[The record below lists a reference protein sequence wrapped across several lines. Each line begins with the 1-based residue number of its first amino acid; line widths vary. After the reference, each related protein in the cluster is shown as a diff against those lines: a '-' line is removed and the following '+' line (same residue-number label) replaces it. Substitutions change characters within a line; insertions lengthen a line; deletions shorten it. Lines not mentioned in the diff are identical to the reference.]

1 MTPKECERIYNEAYR
16 AVYWTAIALL
26 KNEADA
32 EDVVQDTFVTL
43 LESYDTLQDKT
54 KVVPWLKKICAR
66 KCLNLL
72 SRTKTGAVE
81 QEFFDDIEYVPE
93 DFLPESVALSEER
106 RKIIMDIITKALSE
120 DVRRTIIL
128 FYFDDMSTKEIA
140 EAMGIPQGTVL
151 WRLGFARMK
160 IKKEVEKYEK
170 ETNTKLYTVA
180 LPFLTLL
187 FMKEAELVPFR
198 PMSPSLVEL
207 SASKEVASAAGS
219 SVASGVIKKGTGI
232 VMKKFI
238 ISFLGI
244 TVLGAAIAGA
254 IILMNR
260 DKDSG
265 RGKKGRDGKDTV
277 ISNSDPEVDPNADP
291 DANAQGD
298 PSANPS
304 GQGGSDDPL
313 TLPTPT
319 AVPTID
325 VARYDW
331 ESVFRWEENEI
342 VGFNY
347 PLDEAM
353 KNTGILVIPAR
364 CEGIESNAFGEQSW
378 VKEVRFEAP
387 EKITLI
393 NNNSMSELPHLHSLV
408 MPPNADVLTRD
419 VTIIRA
425 TVPFTGTAPTI
436 MTKLHNLVLP
446 NGEVPYQLMECLA
459 NCDISSPKNNQVYME
474 AIFAPENF
482 SVRLNEKIGW
492 QIFAKYTREFYEANW
507 EAIYKVAGEPTR
519 YAYKPCKVYV
529 VKGSWADV
537 HFDEWTAGD
546 LIQKEYWDGVN
557 YTFVEY
563 DPLWDVRDITVKIG
577 KASAGFYGVE
587 DKWRMVAYNE
597 NDERIFD
604 GVISPDAFEAL
615 YREVSALLEGGNFR
629 ETLFA
634 QNGIS
639 IGGFGDDPNRTYT
652 CDDPAILQALIDKYV
667 K

>member
-1 MTPKECERIYNEAYR
+1 MTPKECEKIYNEAYR
-16 AVYWTAIALL
+16 AVYWTAVALL

-43 LESYDTLQDKT
+43 LESYDSLQDKT

-72 SRTKTGAVE
+72 SRTKTEAVE
-81 QEFFDDIEYVPE
+81 QEFFDDLEYVPE
-93 DFLPESVALSEER
+93 DFLPEAAAESEER
-106 RKIIMDIITKALSE
+106 RKIIMDLITKALSE

-160 IKKEVEKYEK
+160 IKKEVENYEK

-187 FMKEAELVPFR
+187 FMKEAEAAPFR
-198 PMSPSLVEL
+198 PMSASLVEL
-207 SASKEVASAAGS
+207 SASKKAASAAGS
-219 SVASGVIKKGTGI
+219 SIASGVIKKGTGI
-232 VMKKFI
+232 AMKKFI
-238 ISFLGI
+238 ISLVGI
-244 TVLGAAIAGA
+244 IVLGAAVAGA
-254 IILMNR
+254 IVLMNR

-265 RGKKGRDGKDTV
+265 NGKKGSDGGNTV
-277 ISNSDPEVDPNADP
+277 LSNGDSDVDPNADP
-291 DANAQGD
+291 DANDGGD
-298 PSANPS
+298 PS
-304 GQGGSDDPL
+304 GQGGEYDPV

-319 AVPTID
+319 AAPTINVD
-325 VARYDW
+325 NYNW
-331 ESVFRWEENEI
+331 ESIFEWEENQI

-347 PLDEAM
+347 PLDDAM

-387 EKITLI
+387 EKVTLI
-393 NNNSMSELPHLHSLV
+393 NNYSMSELPHLHSFV
-408 MPPNADVLTRD
+408 MPQNADVLTRD

-459 NCDISSPKNNQVYME
+459 NCDIDSPKNNQVYME
-474 AIFAPENF
+474 ALFAPENF
-482 SVRLNEKIGW
+482 SIRLNEKVGW

-507 EAIYKVAGEPTR
+507 SMYKRVNEPTR
-519 YAYKPCKVYV
+519 FAYKPCKIYV

-587 DKWRMVAYNE
+587 DKWLMVAYDE
-597 NDERIFD
+597 NGEKTFK
-604 GVISPDAFEAL
+604 GVIAPEAFEAL

-634 QNGIS
+634 QNEIS

>member
-1 MTPKECERIYNEAYR
+1 MTPKECEKIYNEAYR
-16 AVYWTAIALL
+16 AVYWTAVALL
-26 KNEADA
+26 KNESDA

-43 LESYDTLQDKT
+43 LESYDSLQDKT

-72 SRTKTGAVE
+72 SRTKTEAVE
-81 QEFFDDIEYVPE
+81 QEFFDDLEYVPE
-93 DFLPESVALSEER
+93 DFLPEAAAESEER
-106 RKIIMDIITKALSE
+106 RKIIMDLITKALSE

-160 IKKEVEKYEK
+160 IKKEVENYEK

-187 FMKEAELVPFR
+187 FMKEAEAAPFR
-198 PMSPSLVEL
+198 PMSASLVEL
-207 SASKEVASAAGS
+207 SASKEAASAAGS
-219 SVASGVIKKGTGI
+219 SIASGVIKKGTGI
-232 VMKKFI
+232 AMKKFI
-238 ISFLGI
+238 ISLVGI
-244 TVLGAAIAGA
+244 IVLGAAVAGA
-254 IILMNR
+254 IVLMNR
-260 DKDSG
+260 DKDPGS
-265 RGKKGRDGKDTV
+265 GKKGSDGGNTV
-277 ISNSDPEVDPNADP
+277 LSNGDSDVDPNADP
-291 DANAQGD
+291 DANDGGD
-298 PSANPS
+298 PS
-304 GQGGSDDPL
+304 GQGGEYDPV

-325 VARYDW
+325 VDSYNW
-331 ESVFRWEENEI
+331 ESIFEWEENQI

-347 PLDEAM
+347 PLDDAM

-364 CEGIESNAFGEQSW
+364 CESIGTDALGEQVW

-387 EKITLI
+387 EKVTLI
-393 NNNSMSELPHLHSLV
+393 NNYSMSELPHLHSFV
-408 MPPNADVLTRD
+408 MPQNADVLTRD

-459 NCDISSPKNNQVYME
+459 NCDIDSPKNNQVYME
-474 AIFAPENF
+474 ALFAPENF
-482 SVRLNEKIGW
+482 SIRLNEKVGW

-507 EAIYKVAGEPTR
+507 SMYKMVNEPTR
-519 YAYKPCKVYV
+519 FAYKPCKIYV

-587 DKWRMVAYNE
+587 DKWLMVAYDE
-597 NDERIFD
+597 NGEKTFK
-604 GVISPDAFEAL
+604 GVIAPEAFEAL

-634 QNGIS
+634 QNEIS

>member
-1 MTPKECERIYNEAYR
+1 MTPKECEKIYNEAYR
-16 AVYWTAIALL
+16 AVYWTAVALL
-26 KNEADA
+26 KNESDA

-43 LESYDTLQDKT
+43 LESYDSLQDKT

-72 SRTKTGAVE
+72 SRTKTEAVE
-81 QEFFDDIEYVPE
+81 QEFFDDLEYVPE
-93 DFLPESVALSEER
+93 DFLPEAAAESEER
-106 RKIIMDIITKALSE
+106 RKIIMDLITKALSE

-160 IKKEVEKYEK
+160 IKKEVENYEK

-187 FMKEAELVPFR
+187 FMKEAEAAPFR
-198 PMSPSLVEL
+198 PMSASLAEL
-207 SASKEVASAAGS
+207 SASKEAASAAGS
-219 SVASGVIKKGTGI
+219 SIASGVIKKGTGI
-232 VMKKFI
+232 AMKKFI
-238 ISFLGI
+238 ISLVGI
-244 TVLGAAIAGA
+244 IVLGAAVAGA
-254 IILMNR
+254 IVLMNR

-265 RGKKGRDGKDTV
+265 NGKKGSDGGNTV
-277 ISNSDPEVDPNADP
+277 LSNGDSDVDPNADP
-291 DANAQGD
+291 DANDGGD
-298 PSANPS
+298 PS
-304 GQGGSDDPL
+304 GQGGEYDPVSL
-313 TLPTPT
+313 LTPT
-319 AVPTID
+319 AAPTINVD
-325 VARYDW
+325 NYDW
-331 ESVFRWEENEI
+331 ESVFEWEENQI

-347 PLDEAM
+347 PLDDAM

-364 CEGIESNAFGEQSW
+364 CESIGTDALGEQGW
-378 VKEVRFEAP
+378 VREVRFETP
-387 EKITLI
+387 EKVTMLY
-393 NNNSMSELPHLHSLV
+393 NGSMSELPHLHSLV
-408 MPPNADVLTRD
+408 MPPNADVLTGSN
-419 VTIIRA
+419 TYIWP
-425 TVPFTGTAPTI
+425 TEPFTGAPPSV

-446 NGEVPYQLMECLA
+446 NGEVLYQWMECLA
-459 NCDISSPKNNQVYME
+459 NCDISSPKNNQIYME

-482 SVRLNEKIGW
+482 SVRLNEKVGW

-507 EAIYKVAGEPTR
+507 MSIYKVAGEPTR

-557 YTFVEY
+557 YTFVED
-563 DPLWDVRDITVKIG
+563 DPLWDVSSISVKIG
-577 KASAGFYGVE
+577 KADAGFYGVE
-587 DKWRMVAYNE
+587 DKWMMVAYNE

-615 YREVSALLEGGNFR
+615 YHEVIALLEGGNFR
-629 ETLFA
+629 ETIYSQNQITIGYFA
-634 QNGIS
+634 GEYHS
-639 IGGFGDDPNRTYT
+639 YT

>member
-1 MTPKECERIYNEAYR
+1 MTPKECEKIYNEAYR
-16 AVYWTAIALL
+16 AVYWTAVALL

-43 LESYDTLQDKT
+43 LESYDSLQDKT

-72 SRTKTGAVE
+72 SRTKTEAVE
-81 QEFFDDIEYVPE
+81 QEFFDDLEYVPE
-93 DFLPESVALSEER
+93 DFLPEAAAESEER
-106 RKIIMDIITKALSE
+106 RKIIMDLITKALSE

-160 IKKEVEKYEK
+160 IKKEVENYEK

-187 FMKEAELVPFR
+187 FMKEAEAAPFR
-198 PMSPSLVEL
+198 PMSASLVEL
-207 SASKEVASAAGS
+207 SASKKAASAAGS
-219 SVASGVIKKGTGI
+219 SIASGVIKKGTGI
-232 VMKKFI
+232 AMKKFI
-238 ISFLGI
+238 ISLVGI
-244 TVLGAAIAGA
+244 IVLGAAVAGA
-254 IILMNR
+254 IVLMNR

-265 RGKKGRDGKDTV
+265 NGKKGSDGGNTV
-277 ISNSDPEVDPNADP
+277 LSNGDSDVDPDADP
-291 DANAQGD
+291 DANDGGD
-298 PSANPS
+298 PS
-304 GQGGSDDPL
+304 GQGGEYNPAS
-313 TLPTPT
+313 LPTPT

-325 VARYDW
+325 VDSYNW
-331 ESVFRWEENEI
+331 ESIFEWEENQI

-347 PLDEAM
+347 PLDDAM

-387 EKITLI
+387 EKVTLI
-393 NNNSMSELPHLHSLV
+393 NNYSMSELPHLHSFV
-408 MPPNADVLTRD
+408 MPQNADVLTRD

-459 NCDISSPKNNQVYME
+459 NCDIDSPKNNQVYME
-474 AIFAPENF
+474 ALFAPENF
-482 SVRLNEKIGW
+482 SIRLNEKVGW

-507 EAIYKVAGEPTR
+507 SMYKRVNEPTR
-519 YAYKPCKVYV
+519 FAYKPCKIYV

-587 DKWRMVAYNE
+587 DKWLMVAYDE
-597 NDERIFD
+597 NGEKTFK
-604 GVISPDAFEAL
+604 GVIAPEAFEAL

-634 QNGIS
+634 QNEIS

>member
-1 MTPKECERIYNEAYR
+1 MTPKECEKIYNEAYR
-16 AVYWTAIALL
+16 AVYWTAVALL
-26 KNEADA
+26 KNESDA

-43 LESYDTLQDKT
+43 LESYDSLQDKT

-72 SRTKTGAVE
+72 SRTKTEAVE
-81 QEFFDDIEYVPE
+81 QEFFDDLEYVPE
-93 DFLPESVALSEER
+93 DFLPEAAAESEER
-106 RKIIMDIITKALSE
+106 RKIIMDLITKALSE

-160 IKKEVEKYEK
+160 IKKEVENYEK

-187 FMKEAELVPFR
+187 FMKEAEAAPFR
-198 PMSPSLVEL
+198 PMSASLAEL
-207 SASKEVASAAGS
+207 SASKEAASAAGS
-219 SVASGVIKKGTGI
+219 SIASGVIKKGTGI
-232 VMKKFI
+232 AMKKFI
-238 ISFLGI
+238 ISLVGI
-244 TVLGAAIAGA
+244 IVLGAAVAGA
-254 IILMNR
+254 IVLMNR
-260 DKDSG
+260 DKDPGS
-265 RGKKGRDGKDTV
+265 GKKGSDGGNTV
-277 ISNSDPEVDPNADP
+277 LSNGDSDVDPNADP
-291 DANAQGD
+291 DANDGGD
-298 PSANPS
+298 PS
-304 GQGGSDDPL
+304 GQGGEYDPV

-325 VARYDW
+325 VDSYNW
-331 ESVFRWEENEI
+331 ESIFEWEENQI

-347 PLDEAM
+347 PLDDAM

-364 CEGIESNAFGEQSW
+364 CESIGTDALGEQVW

-387 EKITLI
+387 EKVTLI
-393 NNNSMSELPHLHSLV
+393 NNYSMSELPHLHSFV
-408 MPPNADVLTRD
+408 MPQNADVLTRD

-459 NCDISSPKNNQVYME
+459 NCDIDSPKNNQVYME
-474 AIFAPENF
+474 ALFAPENF
-482 SVRLNEKIGW
+482 SIRLNEKVGW

-507 EAIYKVAGEPTR
+507 SMYKMVNEPTR
-519 YAYKPCKVYV
+519 FAYKPCKIYV

-587 DKWRMVAYNE
+587 DKWLMVAYDE
-597 NDERIFD
+597 NGEKTFK
-604 GVISPDAFEAL
+604 GVIAPEAFEAL

-634 QNGIS
+634 QNEIS

>member
-1 MTPKECERIYNEAYR
+1 MTPKECEKIYNEAYR
-16 AVYWTAIALL
+16 AVYWTAVALL
-26 KNEADA
+26 KNESDA

-43 LESYDTLQDKT
+43 LESYDSLQDKT

-72 SRTKTGAVE
+72 SRTKTEAVE
-81 QEFFDDIEYVPE
+81 QEFFDELEYVPE
-93 DFLPESVALSEER
+93 DFLPEAAAESEER
-106 RKIIMDIITKALSE
+106 RKIIMDLITKALSE

-160 IKKEVEKYEK
+160 IKKEVENYEK

-187 FMKEAELVPFR
+187 FMKEAEAAPFR
-198 PMSPSLVEL
+198 PMSASLVEL
-207 SASKEVASAAGS
+207 SASKEAASAAGS
-219 SVASGVIKKGTGI
+219 SIASGVIKKGTGI
-232 VMKKFI
+232 AMKKFI
-238 ISFLGI
+238 ISLVGI
-244 TVLGAAIAGA
+244 VVLGAAVAGA
-254 IILMNR
+254 IVLMNR

-265 RGKKGRDGKDTV
+265 NGKKGSDGGNTV
-277 ISNSDPEVDPNADP
+277 LSNGDSDVDPNTDP
-291 DANAQGD
+291 DANDGGD
-298 PSANPS
+298 PS
-304 GQGGSDDPL
+304 GQGGEYDPV

-325 VARYDW
+325 VDSYNW
-331 ESVFRWEENEI
+331 ESIFEWEENQI

-347 PLDEAM
+347 PLDDAM

-364 CEGIESNAFGEQSW
+364 CEGIESNALGEQVW

-387 EKITLI
+387 EKVTLI
-393 NNNSMSELPHLHSLV
+393 NNYSMSELPHLHSFV
-408 MPPNADVLTRD
+408 MPQNADVLTRD

-459 NCDISSPKNNQVYME
+459 NCDIDSPKNNQVYME
-474 AIFAPENF
+474 ALFAPENF
-482 SVRLNEKIGW
+482 SIRLNEKVGW

-507 EAIYKVAGEPTR
+507 SMYKMVNEPTR
-519 YAYKPCKVYV
+519 FAYKPCKIYV

-587 DKWRMVAYNE
+587 DKWLMVAYDE
-597 NDERIFD
+597 NGEKTFK
-604 GVISPDAFEAL
+604 GVIAPEAFEAL

-634 QNGIS
+634 QNEIS

>member
-72 SRTKTGAVE
+72 SRTRTEAVE

-93 DFLPESVALSEER
+93 DFLPESVAESEER

-170 ETNTKLYTVA
+170 ETNTKLYAVA

-198 PMSPSLVEL
+198 PMSASLVEL

-244 TVLGAAIAGA
+244 TMLGAAIAGA

-260 DKDSG
+260 DKDPGS
-265 RGKKGRDGKDTV
+265 GKKGNDGKDTV

-291 DANAQGD
+291 NANAQGD
-298 PSANPS
+298 PSQNPS
-304 GQGGSDDPL
+304 GQGGNSDPL

-325 VARYDW
+325 VARFDW
-331 ESVFRWEENEI
+331 ESIFEWDGNLI

-347 PLDEAM
+347 PLDDAM

-378 VKEVRFEAP
+378 VKEVRFETP
-387 EKITLI
+387 EKVTLI
-393 NNNSMSELPHLHSLV
+393 NNYSMSELSHLHSFV
-408 MPPNADVLTRD
+408 MPQNADVLTRD

-459 NCDISSPKNNQVYME
+459 NCDIDSPKNNQVYME
-474 AIFAPENF
+474 ALFAPENF
-482 SVRLNEKIGW
+482 SIRLNEKIGW

-507 EAIYKVAGEPTR
+507 SMYKTVNEPTR
-519 YAYKPCKVYV
+519 FAYKPCKIYV

-587 DKWRMVAYNE
+587 DKWLMVAYDE
-597 NDERIFD
+597 NGEKTFK
-604 GVISPDAFEAL
+604 GVIAPEAFEAL

-629 ETLFA
+629 ETIYS
-634 QNGIS
+634 QNEIS
-639 IGGFGDDPNRTYT
+639 IGGFGDDLHRSYT
-652 CDDPAILQALIDKYV
+652 CDDPAVLQALIDKYV

>member
-16 AVYWTAIALL
+16 AVYWTAVALL

-43 LESYDTLQDKT
+43 LESYDSLQDKT

-72 SRTKTGAVE
+72 SRTKTEAVE
-81 QEFFDDIEYVPE
+81 QEFFDELEYVPE
-93 DFLPESVALSEER
+93 DFLPEAAAESEER
-106 RKIIMDIITKALSE
+106 RKIIMDLITKALSE

-160 IKKEVEKYEK
+160 IKKEVENYEK

-187 FMKEAELVPFR
+187 FMKEAEAAPFR
-198 PMSPSLVEL
+198 PMSASLVEL
-207 SASKEVASAAGS
+207 SASKEAASAAGS
-219 SVASGVIKKGTGI
+219 SIASEVIKKGTGI
-232 VMKKFI
+232 AMKKFI
-238 ISFLGI
+238 ISLVGI
-244 TVLGAAIAGA
+244 IVLGAAVAGA
-254 IILMNR
+254 IVLMNR

-265 RGKKGRDGKDTV
+265 NGKKGSDGGNTV
-277 ISNSDPEVDPNADP
+277 LSNGDSDVDPNADP
-291 DANAQGD
+291 DANDGGD
-298 PSANPS
+298 PS
-304 GQGGSDDPL
+304 GQGGEYDPVSL
-313 TLPTPT
+313 LTPT
-319 AVPTID
+319 AAPTINVD
-325 VARYDW
+325 NYDW
-331 ESVFRWEENEI
+331 ESVFRWEGNEI

-378 VKEVRFEAP
+378 VKEVRFETP
-387 EKITLI
+387 EKVTLI
-393 NNNSMSELPHLHSLV
+393 NNYAMSELTLLHSFV
-408 MPPNADVLTRD
+408 MPPNADILTRD

-459 NCDISSPKNNQVYME
+459 NCDIDSPKNNQVYME
-474 AIFAPENF
+474 ALYVPENF
-482 SVRLNEKIGW
+482 SIRLNEKIGW

-507 EAIYKVAGEPTR
+507 SMYKMITEPTR
-519 YAYKPCKVYV
+519 FAYKPCKIYV

-563 DPLWDVRDITVKIG
+563 DPLWDVRDITIKIG
-577 KASAGFYGVE
+577 KASATFCGVE
-587 DKWRMVAYNE
+587 DKWLMVAYNE
-597 NDERIFD
+597 NGEKTFN
-604 GVISPDAFEAL
+604 GVVAPEAFEAL

-629 ETLFA
+629 ETLFS
-634 QNGIS
+634 QNEIS
-639 IGGFGDDPNRTYT
+639 IGYFGDDPYRSYT